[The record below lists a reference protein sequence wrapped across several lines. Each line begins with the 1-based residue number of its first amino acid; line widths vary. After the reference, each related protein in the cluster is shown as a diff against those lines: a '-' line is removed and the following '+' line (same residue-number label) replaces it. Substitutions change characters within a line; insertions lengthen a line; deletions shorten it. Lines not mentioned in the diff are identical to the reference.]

1 MVLEYPPG
9 ADPRT
14 ARDSL
19 ESNPITHEEPAPFIH
34 LYKTGFDGQALINA
48 IESDN
53 VDWHWS
59 ATGGTTNNPKF
70 SLTRDSRSMSLDG
83 YIHDNRG
90 FPFTAGQVAGFG
102 MLLQIERAV
111 WDYRLTYNLDLK
123 DHQGWSILKYGYGGQ
138 YLMHTD
144 HGRNDPRRISVVA
157 YLNTVKNSGATIFP
171 YVDVAIQPVEGN
183 IAVFPSGNA
192 YSHLAEPA
200 QETKYAAVS
209 WFI

>member
-102 MLLQIERAV
+102 MLLQKFKCI
-111 WDYRLTYNLDLK
+111 
-123 DHQGWSILKYGYGGQ
+123 
-138 YLMHTD
+138 
-144 HGRNDPRRISVVA
+144 
-157 YLNTVKNSGATIFP
+157 ATRT
-171 YVDVAIQPVEGN
+171 
-183 IAVFPSGNA
+183 AVFQVPLLQHVAKAKESKRN
-192 YSHLAEPA
+192 
-200 QETKYAAVS
+200 KIFVCV
-209 WFI
+209 